1 MLEIVIFKIQPVV
14 LPVAVIDDVL
24 TLREKLELE
33 AAVFKVSVT
42 ELAFGSV
49 VALLNISSAST
60 TMEP

>member
-1 MLEIVIFKIQPVV
+1 MV

-49 VALLNISSAST
+49 VALLNFSSAST